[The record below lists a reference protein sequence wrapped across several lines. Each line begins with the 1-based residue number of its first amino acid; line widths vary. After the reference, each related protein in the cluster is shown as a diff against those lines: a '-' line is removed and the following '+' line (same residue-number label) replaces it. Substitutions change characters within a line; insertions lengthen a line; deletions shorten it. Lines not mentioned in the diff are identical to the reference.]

1 MCEVGT
7 GLVSTLVSTPRQKK
21 EKTTKEMA
29 LKFAKELLATST
41 VNVTW
46 TNKICIIL
54 NITYQLLLNNCL
66 AF

>member
-1 MCEVGT
+1 MTFKLESLHLTAAMCEVGT

-41 VNVTW
+41 VNVT
-46 TNKICIIL
+46 
-54 NITYQLLLNNCL
+54 
-66 AF
+66 